1 MGNFEIKNRSLSSQG
16 EYTDQENGLVVNV
29 NFNENANEGTL
40 QSINGNVQSSE
51 DRAYVG
57 NFNGRQEN
65 GKMVYTINA
74 ALTDM
79 TKILAALTDIESQ
92 INTPAE
98 S

>member
-57 NFNGRQEN
+57 NFNGRLEN

-79 TKILAALTDIESQ
+79 PKILAALTDIESQ